1 MERIAKTERGVMSVT
16 THSNSYQNVVDFG
29 QRSRLDFQHEVIAAS
44 GPLDRIGSP
53 ISHLREANGDIWPG
67 LGGLMA
73 PPARLAAVTAAA
85 KVRATA

>member
-1 MERIAKTERGVMSVT
+1 MYEDVI
-16 THSNSYQNVVDFG
+16 DFG
-29 QRSRLDFQHEVIAAS
+29 QRSRDDFQYEVIAAS

-67 LGGLMA
+67 LGGRMA
-73 PPARLAAVTAAA
+73 PPAKIAAVTAAA